1 MAGYYPEEL
10 IAEITAANDIVDT
23 VSRYVRL
30 KRSGNSYMGC
40 CPFHREKTPSFHV
53 SADKQ
58 LYHCFGCG
66 AGGSVIQFIMNAEGL
81 DFPEAV
87 KYLADKAGIRLPE
100 DNIGA
105 NSEERY
111 RRKQELYRLNRDAAR
126 FFREMLLSK
135 QGAEA
140 QAYLT
145 RRGLSGKTI
154 AAFGLGFAPKGWD
167 ELLRRMTKLGY
178 PRDLLVESGLCVRNE
193 KGHVYDRFRQRVMYP
208 IIDVRG
214 NIIGF
219 GGRIMSGDGAKY
231 MNSPESIVY
240 DKGKNLFALNLAR
253 KSKRG
258 YYILVEGYMDVIS
271 LHQAGIDAA
280 VAGCGTALTE
290 HQARLISKSPVY
302 LCYDSDEAGIKAC
315 ARAENIFRAI
325 GGKVKIITI
334 PHCKDADEYIK
345 KFGGEAFEKLIEK
358 ARPFAEYQLDILL
371 SGADLN
377 DVSQKVE
384 IIERAA
390 KIFAGIPN
398 AVEREAYINTLSAR
412 TGISVDSINSE
423 VRKINGK
430 NARKEISSELKR
442 VSSPPGDV
450 RARSQGR
457 RASAESGFLS
467 MLADSARVFVQLGS
481 RLTEEDFSVPIH
493 KKIFAA
499 IREFYESGRQGSCSD
514 YLVSVFRENE
524 KELSEV
530 LLSTPNIENPIE
542 AAADFA
548 DIIENEIFEEKLR
561 KAQNDGDIALIAQL
575 LKEKKGGR

>member
-58 LYHCFGCG
+58 FYHCFGCG

-100 DNIGA
+100 DNVGA

-111 RRKQELYRLNRDAAR
+111 RRKQELYKLNRDAAR

-135 QGAEA
+135 QGAQA

-167 ELLRRMTKLGY
+167 ELLQRMTKMGY
-178 PRDLLVESGLCVRNE
+178 SRDLLAESGLCIRNE
-193 KGHVYDRFRQRVMYP
+193 KGHMYDRFRERVMYP

-315 ARAENIFRAI
+315 VRAESMFRAI
-325 GGKVKIITI
+325 GGKVKVITI

-358 ARPFAEYQLDILL
+358 ARSFVEYQLDILL

-377 DVSQKVE
+377 DVSQKIE
-384 IIERAA
+384 IVERAA

-398 AVEREAYINTLSAR
+398 AVEREAYINTLSVR

-442 VSSPPGDV
+442 VSALPGDV
-450 RARSQGR
+450 KTRSQGR
-457 RASAESGFLS
+457 RISAESGFLS
-467 MLADSARVFVQLGS
+467 MLADSARVFGQFGS
-481 RLTEEDFSVPIH
+481 RLSEDDFSVSIH

-499 IREFYESGRQGSCSD
+499 IREFYESGRQGNCSD
-514 YLVSVFRENE
+514 YLVPLFRENE

-530 LLSTPNIENPIE
+530 LLSAPNIENPIE
-542 AAADFA
+542 AAADFVE
-548 DIIENEIFEEKLR
+548 IIENEIFEEKLR

>member
-100 DNIGA
+100 DNVGA

-111 RRKQELYRLNRDAAR
+111 RRKQELYKLNRDAAR

-135 QGAEA
+135 QGAQA

-167 ELLRRMTKLGY
+167 ELLQRMTKMGY
-178 PRDLLVESGLCVRNE
+178 SRDLLAESGLCIRNE
-193 KGHVYDRFRQRVMYP
+193 KGHMYDRFRERVMYP

-315 ARAENIFRAI
+315 VRAESMFRAI
-325 GGKVKIITI
+325 GGKVKVITI

-358 ARPFAEYQLDILL
+358 ARSFVEYQLDILL

-377 DVSQKVE
+377 DVSQKIE
-384 IIERAA
+384 IVERAA

-398 AVEREAYINTLSAR
+398 AVEREAYINTLSVR

-442 VSSPPGDV
+442 VSALPGDV
-450 RARSQGR
+450 KNRSQGR
-457 RASAESGFLS
+457 RISAESGFLS
-467 MLADSARVFVQLGS
+467 MLADSARVFGQFGS
-481 RLTEEDFSVPIH
+481 RLSEDDFSVPIH

-499 IREFYESGRQGSCSD
+499 IREFYESGRQGNCSD
-514 YLVSVFRENE
+514 YLVPLFRENE

-530 LLSTPNIENPIE
+530 LLSAPNIENPIE

-548 DIIENEIFEEKLR
+548 EIIENEIFEEKLR

>member
-100 DNIGA
+100 DNVGA

-111 RRKQELYRLNRDAAR
+111 RRKQELYKLNRDAAR

-135 QGAEA
+135 QGAQA

-167 ELLRRMTKLGY
+167 ELLQRMTKMGY
-178 PRDLLVESGLCVRNE
+178 SRDLLAESGLCIRNE
-193 KGHVYDRFRQRVMYP
+193 KGHMYDRFRERVMYP

-315 ARAENIFRAI
+315 VRAESMFRAI
-325 GGKVKIITI
+325 GGKVKVITI

-358 ARPFAEYQLDILL
+358 ARSFVEYQLDILL

-377 DVSQKVE
+377 DVSQKIE
-384 IIERAA
+384 IVERAA

-398 AVEREAYINTLSAR
+398 AVEREAYINTLSVR

-442 VSSPPGDV
+442 VSALPGDV
-450 RARSQGR
+450 KTRSQGR
-457 RASAESGFLS
+457 RISAESGFLS
-467 MLADSARVFVQLGS
+467 MLADSARVFGQFGS
-481 RLTEEDFSVPIH
+481 RLSEDDFSVPIH

-499 IREFYESGRQGSCSD
+499 IREFYESGRQGNCSD
-514 YLVSVFRENE
+514 YLVPLFRENE

-530 LLSTPNIENPIE
+530 LLSAPNIENPIE

-548 DIIENEIFEEKLR
+548 EIIENEIFEEKLR

>member
-100 DNIGA
+100 DNVGA

-111 RRKQELYRLNRDAAR
+111 RRKQELYKLNRDAAR

-135 QGAEA
+135 QGAQA

-167 ELLRRMTKLGY
+167 ELLQRMTKMGY
-178 PRDLLVESGLCVRNE
+178 SRDLLAESGLCIRNE
-193 KGHVYDRFRQRVMYP
+193 KGHMYDRFRERVMYP

-315 ARAENIFRAI
+315 VRAESMFRAI
-325 GGKVKIITI
+325 GGKVKVITI

-358 ARPFAEYQLDILL
+358 ARSFVEYQLDILL

-377 DVSQKVE
+377 DVSQKIE
-384 IIERAA
+384 IVERAA

-398 AVEREAYINTLSAR
+398 AVEREAYINTLSVR

-442 VSSPPGDV
+442 VSALPGDV
-450 RARSQGR
+450 KTRSQGR
-457 RASAESGFLS
+457 RISAESGFLS
-467 MLADSARVFVQLGS
+467 MLADSARVFGQFGS
-481 RLTEEDFSVPIH
+481 RLSEDDFSVSIH

-499 IREFYESGRQGSCSD
+499 IREFYESGRQGNCSD
-514 YLVSVFRENE
+514 YLVPLFRENE

-530 LLSTPNIENPIE
+530 LLSAPNIENPIE
-542 AAADFA
+542 AAADFVE
-548 DIIENEIFEEKLR
+548 IIENEIFEEKLR